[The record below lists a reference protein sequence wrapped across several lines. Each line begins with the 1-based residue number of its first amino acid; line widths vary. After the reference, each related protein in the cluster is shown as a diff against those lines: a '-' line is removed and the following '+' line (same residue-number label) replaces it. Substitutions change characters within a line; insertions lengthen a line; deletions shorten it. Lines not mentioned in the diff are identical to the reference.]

1 MRNPVLVSERLYLR
15 PFEIDDARMLAEE
28 YAKET
33 ETFME
38 RGRDMFSPYTFE
50 HFIREMYKQ
59 QPTSG
64 EVQFAVC
71 LTENDLCI
79 GMIGLEFVDLINGV
93 AETGSWFHNPNYRNK
108 GYGTE
113 AKHLILEYAF
123 DRLHLERIIS
133 MVFEA
138 NTRSAAALAKQGY
151 KPAGR
156 LKWEDVKDSR
166 YQDMLLFDL
175 LREDWI
181 EYRELWREDQQR
193 RKEAAAGANNA
204 G

>member
-1 MRNPVLVSERLYLR
+1 MKNPVMVSDRVYLR
-15 PFEIDDARMLAEE
+15 PLEVEDAKVLAESSHYE
-28 YAKET
+28 PD
-33 ETFME
+33 TFME
-38 RGRDMFSPYTFE
+38 RGRELESPLAWE
-50 HFIREMYKQ
+50 HYIKELYETR
-59 QPTSG
+59 PTGG

-71 LTENDLCI
+71 LTEDDKCI

-93 AETGSWFHNPNYRNK
+93 AETGSWFHDPEYRGK

-133 MVFEA
+133 FVFEP

-156 LKWEDVKDSR
+156 LKYDDLKDGRFQDV
-166 YQDMLLFDL
+166 LLFDL
-175 LREDWI
+175 LREEWLPARNAWLEEQI
-181 EYRELWREDQQR
+181 R
-193 RKEAAAGANNA
+193 RKQKQHA
-204 G
+204 